1 MHDSSD
7 AAEERQMTWSRHAV
21 VGCLVGWAVAAAP
34 NVGDRVASAQETLRA
49 KLVGQ
54 WRLVSTEQVREGEP
68 ATPGAMGTS
77 PLGLI
82 TYTADGH
89 MLAQLAPASR
99 PKVRAA
105 DASPAQVKELLRTH
119 TSYFGTYTVD
129 ERTRTVTHH
138 RDGSQV
144 PGERDFVR
152 TIDLSGQRLM
162 LTTPTTVVDG
172 KKRFARITWER
183 VAPAPAVAPYQA
195 SGRLAVAGT
204 WELVEHKTTMA
215 NGEVRRAFGPNPK
228 GLFIFGEDGYTTVQI
243 INPERP
249 SANLDTASDDEL
261 RALARTYLAY
271 FGTYDVDPA
280 TKKIV
285 VHTTSDLNPMNTG
298 VDQIRY
304 YEIDGDL
311 LYLQPPPSAT
321 SGQQS
326 RITWRRV
333 RAPAGAR

>member
-1 MHDSSD
+1 
-7 AAEERQMTWSRHAV
+7 MTWSRHAV
-21 VGCLVGWAVAAAP
+21 VGCLVGCAVAAAP
-34 NVGDRVASAQETLRA
+34 GVGDRLAGAQETLRA
-49 KLVGQ
+49 KLIGQ

-68 ATPGAMGTS
+68 STPGAMGTS

-105 DASPAQVKELLRTH
+105 DASPAEVKELLRTH

-183 VAPAPAVAPYQA
+183 VAPAPAAPPYQA
-195 SGRLAVAGT
+195 SARRAVAGT

-249 SANLDTASDDEL
+249 SAALDTRVGRRAAGAGPHLPRLLRHLRRRPGDEEDRRPHHVRPQPDEHRRRSDPLL
-261 RALARTYLAY
+261 RDRGRPALSAAAALCHQRAAVAYHLA
-271 FGTYDVDPA
+271 
-280 TKKIV
+280 
-285 VHTTSDLNPMNTG
+285 
-298 VDQIRY
+298 
-304 YEIDGDL
+304 
-311 LYLQPPPSAT
+311 
-321 SGQQS
+321 
-326 RITWRRV
+326 
-333 RAPAGAR
+333 AGARVGRRPLTTSAGADRSS